1 MNKKQ
6 VLLATVI
13 AALGYFVDAFDL
25 IVASVVR
32 SESITYLNLA
42 MDTNSIKSLGLRFET
57 VQSWGVLLGGIAF
70 GILGDR
76 IGRTKVLFS
85 TIALYSF
92 FTLLNGLI
100 QPHWPYKSEIY
111 SLCRF
116 FSGFGLAGELGI
128 GITLVTEIM
137 KKETRGWGSALIASF
152 GLLGCVVAGSFSA
165 FLYFKWDI
173 LFILGGGLGLLLL
186 ATRFTVKDSQIF
198 THQASSK
205 IAKGAFFSIFTNY
218 SRLKR
223 FIICILIGLPT
234 YFVVGLPI
242 KFAANYGAAMQI
254 EGVSV
259 AITMIT
265 FYLAMSLGDIICNTI
280 SQKLESRKKVFVLYN
295 IFNFLAILFFS
306 LIPPKN
312 IFQYQYIYSPLLGLS
327 VGYWALIVTY
337 ASESFGTNLRATVA
351 TTVPNF
357 IRASFILIVILF
369 EYFESIIGTINSGI
383 VVGAICSFIAIIAS
397 LSMKETFSIDLN
409 YTEE

>member
-70 GILGDR
+70 GVLGDR
-76 IGRTKVLFS
+76 IGRTKGLFS

-152 GLLGCVVAGSFSA
+152 GLLGCVVAGSLSA
-165 FLYFKWDI
+165 FLYFKWNI

>member
-1 MNKKQ
+1 
-6 VLLATVI
+6 
-13 AALGYFVDAFDL
+13 
-25 IVASVVR
+25 
-32 SESITYLNLA
+32 
-42 MDTNSIKSLGLRFET
+42 
-57 VQSWGVLLGGIAF
+57 
-70 GILGDR
+70 
-76 IGRTKVLFS
+76 
-85 TIALYSF
+85 
-92 FTLLNGLI
+92 
-100 QPHWPYKSEIY
+100 
-111 SLCRF
+111 
-116 FSGFGLAGELGI
+116 
-128 GITLVTEIM
+128 
-137 KKETRGWGSALIASF
+137 
-152 GLLGCVVAGSFSA
+152 
-165 FLYFKWDI
+165 
-173 LFILGGGLGLLLL
+173 
-186 ATRFTVKDSQIF
+186 
-198 THQASSK
+198 
-205 IAKGAFFSIFTNY
+205 
-218 SRLKR
+218 
-223 FIICILIGLPT
+223 
-234 YFVVGLPI
+234 
-242 KFAANYGAAMQI
+242 
-254 EGVSV
+254 
-259 AITMIT
+259 MIT